1 MYSNHQRHYLAQWLT
16 LSGKAEDSLT
26 QTIASARVDMNP
38 HQVEAAMF
46 ALASPLSNG
55 VILADEVG
63 LGKTIEAS
71 LILAQ
76 KWAER
81 RRKLLLIAPA
91 TLRKQWSQELEEK
104 FSLPSRIIEAKSF
117 NQMIKEGCG
126 NPFDIENATGEA
138 AICICSYEFASRKE
152 HELARIPW
160 DLVVMDEAINCEIST
175 RAMALKRPKNS
186 VVHYLAGKKFCSP
199 LRRFKTVS
207 LSFMVWFPLLTHIS
221 SAIWPRLRPVI
232 LGRILTMRN

>member
-1 MYSNHQRHYLAQWLT
+1 M
-16 LSGKAEDSLT
+16 
-26 QTIASARVDMNP
+26 
-38 HQVEAAMF
+38 
-46 ALASPLSNG
+46 
-55 VILADEVG
+55 
-63 LGKTIEAS
+63 
-71 LILAQ
+71 AQ

-160 DLVVMDEAINCEIST
+160 DLVVMDEAHKLRNIYKSDGAKT
-175 RAMALKRPKNS
+175 AKKLSSALSGR
-186 VVHYLAGKKFCSP
+186 KKFCSP
-199 LRRFKTVS
+199 LRRFKIVS

-221 SAIWPRLRPVI
+221 SAIWLRLRPVI
-232 LGRILTMRN
+232 LGRILTMQN